1 MAAWWGSPSSLLWFL
16 KSNTIQLLLLR
27 EKLKEMLLN
36 TSIGSPIWCCSS
48 VQEFHRGL
56 HCLNYCSLCTL
67 QSFNS
72 TATSRNTLT
81 WHAVVG
87 YISDGQEEEYRVL
100 VDDFL
105 KWSEQKN
112 LLLNVNK
119 TREMVINPR
128 SKRKALCPV
137 SALMR
142 WRNTSTRASTHRQQA
157 ELEDRGK
164 KGMSNI
170 YFLTEGKKLT
180 SFSVWQQNGEIFYH
194 SFVVSADFDTF
205 EAVVERRR
213 ATNCYPSWI
222 ILSTFYTIL
231 HHTDYWSSL
240 SVKDLH

>member
-72 TATSRNTLT
+72 TPGHATSRNTLT

-142 WRNTSTRASTHRQQA
+142 WRNTSTRAFTHRQQA

-164 KGMSNI
+164 MGWATFIFWQKERSWHHSVCGSKMERFSI
-170 YFLTEGKKLT
+170 THLWWAQILTLLKL
-180 SFSVWQQNGEIFYH
+180 WWRGDAQQTVI
-194 SFVVSADFDTF
+194 
-205 EAVVERRR
+205 
-213 ATNCYPSWI
+213 
-222 ILSTFYTIL
+222 
-231 HHTDYWSSL
+231 HHG
-240 SVKDLH
+240 